1 MAENNNYQE
10 AEDQEEN
17 INQLGIE
24 LATWETPEYHTHDRP
39 TWWYIVYAI
48 AAIGLIIYAL
58 ATNNFLF
65 AIILVI
71 GSFALLIN
79 DARTPQTVLITLTTE
94 GIIIGNRFYDYDE
107 IKNFS
112 IVYKPARDLKQL
124 YFDFKSF
131 AKHRLS
137 IALHD
142 TNPLFLRDHLIKYLP
157 EDLERTDEPTSE
169 VIARFLKL

>member
-1 MAENNNYQE
+1 MADNNNTQADE
-10 AEDQEEN
+10 NQDEN
-17 INQLGIE
+17 ISNLGIE
-24 LATWETPEYHTHDRP
+24 LATWETPEYHRHDRP
-39 TWWYIVYAI
+39 TWWYIVYAL
-48 AAIGLIIYAL
+48 AAIGLIVYAL

-71 GSFALLIN
+71 GSFALIIN
-79 DARTPQTVLITLTTE
+79 DARTPQTILISLTTE
-94 GIIIGNRFYDYDE
+94 GIIVGNRFYDYDE

-112 IVYKPARDLKQL
+112 IVYKPARNLKQL

-157 EDLERTDEPTSE
+157 EDLDRIDEPTSE
-169 VIARFLKL
+169 IITRLLKL

>member
-1 MAENNNYQE
+1 M
-10 AEDQEEN
+10 
-17 INQLGIE
+17 
-24 LATWETPEYHTHDRP
+24 
-39 TWWYIVYAI
+39 
-48 AAIGLIIYAL
+48 
-58 ATNNFLF
+58 F

-71 GSFALLIN
+71 GSFALIVN
-79 DARTPQTVLITLTTE
+79 DARTPQEVLISLTTE

-112 IVYKPARDLKQL
+112 IVYKPNRDLKQL

-142 TNPLFLRDHLIKYLP
+142 TNPLFLRDHLLKYLP
-157 EDLERTDEPTSE
+157 EDLERTDETTSE
-169 VIARFLKL
+169 IISRLLKL

>member
-1 MAENNNYQE
+1 MADNNNTQADE
-10 AEDQEEN
+10 NQDEN
-17 INQLGIE
+17 ISHLGIE

-39 TWWYIVYAI
+39 TWWYVVYAL
-48 AAIGLIIYAL
+48 AAIGLIVYAL

-65 AIILVI
+65 AIILVV
-71 GSFALLIN
+71 GSFALIIN
-79 DARTPQTVLITLTTE
+79 DARTPQTILISLTTE
-94 GIIIGNRFYDYDE
+94 GIIVGNRFYDYDE

-112 IVYKPARDLKQL
+112 IVYKPARNLKQL

-157 EDLERTDEPTSE
+157 EDLDRTDEPTSE
-169 VIARFLKL
+169 IITRLLKL

>member
-10 AEDQEEN
+10 AENQEEN

-24 LATWETPEYHTHDRP
+24 LATWKTPEYHTHDRP

-48 AAIGLIIYAL
+48 AAIGLIVYAL
-58 ATNNFLF
+58 STNNFLF

-71 GSFALLIN
+71 GSFALIIN
-79 DARTPQTVLITLTTE
+79 DARTPQAVLISLTTE
-94 GIIIGNRFYDYDE
+94 GIIVGNRFYDYDE

-112 IVYKPARDLKQL
+112 IVYKPARNLKQL
-124 YFDFKSF
+124 YFDFKSLT
-131 AKHRLS
+131 KHRLS

-169 VIARFLKL
+169 VIARLLKL

>member
-1 MAENNNYQE
+1 MAENNSNQQTE
-10 AEDQEEN
+10 NQDEN
-17 INQLGIE
+17 ISHLGIE
-24 LATWETPEYHTHDRP
+24 IATWETPEYHRHDRP
-39 TWWYIVYAI
+39 TWWYIVYAL

-71 GSFALLIN
+71 GSFALIIN
-79 DARTPQTVLITLTTE
+79 DARTPQTILISLTTE
-94 GIIIGNRFYDYDE
+94 GIIVGNRFYDYDE

-112 IVYKPARDLKQL
+112 IVYKPARNLKQL

-142 TNPLFLRDHLIKYLP
+142 TNPLFLREHLIKYLP
-157 EDLERTDEPTSE
+157 EDLDRTDEPTSE
-169 VIARFLKL
+169 IITRLLKL